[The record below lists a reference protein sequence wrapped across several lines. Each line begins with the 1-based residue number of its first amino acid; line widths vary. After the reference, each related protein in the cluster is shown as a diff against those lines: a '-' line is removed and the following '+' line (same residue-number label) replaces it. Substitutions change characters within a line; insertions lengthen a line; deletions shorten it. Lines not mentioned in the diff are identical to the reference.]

1 MKELRKFIC
10 NPITNQPRRGSLT
23 RIAEH
28 LGVSIGTV
36 RKWFDGEW
44 EPGSETS
51 EKIREMIAIPLD
63 LTSRN
68 LGRSGRKKMN
78 VMGHKW

>member
-1 MKELRKFIC
+1 MKELRKFIS
-10 NPITNQPRRGSLT
+10 NPMTKKPLRGSLS
-23 RIAEH
+23 RVAEY

-44 EPGSETS
+44 EPGLETS

-68 LGRSGRKKMN
+68 LGRSGRRKMN

>member
-1 MKELRKFIC
+1 MKELRKFIR
-10 NPITNQPRRGSLT
+10 NPITGEPRRGSMT

-36 RKWFDGEW
+36 RKWYDGDW
-44 EPGSETS
+44 HPGDATS
-51 EKIREMIAIPLD
+51 RKIKEMIAIPLD

-68 LGRSGRKKMN
+68 LGRSGRRKSLAKR
-78 VMGHKW
+78 VK